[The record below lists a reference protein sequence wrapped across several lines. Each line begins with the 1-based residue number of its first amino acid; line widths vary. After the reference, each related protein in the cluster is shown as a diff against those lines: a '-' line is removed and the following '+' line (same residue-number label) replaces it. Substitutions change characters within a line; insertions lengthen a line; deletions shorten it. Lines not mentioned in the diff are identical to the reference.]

1 MFGLEKLTRSSTL
14 WEVNSSRSNREE
26 NLSGMNMSG
35 NLTETDDSPILCTNE
50 EVSSYVEEKL
60 KRYGNISWKLEQVSP
75 NHCERKRKNMSPT
88 GEVVIARAL
97 KMRKSNSPKTPA
109 PRLRMV
115 REIVNSSGDP
125 IVSIEKKK
133 KRVVKKPKRMLT
145 AGGKQSLITSL
156 FTPKP
161 KRKEIEKESSK
172 SQEED
177 KRKKEKD
184 GSNGGGGDSF

>member
-1 MFGLEKLTRSSTL
+1 
-14 WEVNSSRSNREE
+14 
-26 NLSGMNMSG
+26 
-35 NLTETDDSPILCTNE
+35 
-50 EVSSYVEEKL
+50 
-60 KRYGNISWKLEQVSP
+60 
-75 NHCERKRKNMSPT
+75 MSPT

-109 PRLRMV
+109 PRLRLV
-115 REIVNSSGDP
+115 REMVNSPGGP

-161 KRKEIEKESSK
+161 KRKEIEKESST
-172 SQEED
+172 SQEKDE
-177 KRKKEKD
+177 RKKERD
-184 GSNGGGGDSF
+184 GFNGRGGDSFYGDFCPLGRRLTNLPDIGLDRIDYAYV